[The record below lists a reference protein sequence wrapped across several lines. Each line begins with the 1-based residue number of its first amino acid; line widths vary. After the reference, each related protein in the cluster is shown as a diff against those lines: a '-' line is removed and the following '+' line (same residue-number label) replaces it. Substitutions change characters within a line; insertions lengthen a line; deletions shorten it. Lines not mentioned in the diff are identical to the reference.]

1 MTRTTVEEWIPR
13 RAFVDKKNRQF
24 KRVKHWIGYEHERV
38 ISAFDWLLESTTIP
52 STYHEDAQFIAPNDF
67 GNELYGV
74 GYGCVISQP
83 PEKVKR
89 YPCAESKE
97 YLRYYTGSTLLNKT
111 IASRPC
117 GDFDAVFSVRFPVT
131 GHAPEARLTGPIRF
145 LVKLL
150 ETWDLTQEDGTT
162 LLGLEATDNPYVREL
177 FSGHAPLRGRDTK
190 DRIACLFRIRKTL
203 SALFRNEKVENDWL
217 REPHDLL
224 DGQAPMTL
232 LLEGSMENLLL
243 VKEYVEAAAGR

>member
-1 MTRTTVEEWIPR
+1 M
-13 RAFVDKKNRQF
+13 
-24 KRVKHWIGYEHERV
+24 
-38 ISAFDWLLESTTIP
+38 L
-52 STYHEDAQFIAPNDF
+52 
-67 GNELYGV
+67 
-74 GYGCVISQP
+74 
-83 PEKVKR
+83 
-89 YPCAESKE
+89 
-97 YLRYYTGSTLLNKT
+97 
-111 IASRPC
+111 
-117 GDFDAVFSVRFPVT
+117 
-131 GHAPEARLTGPIRF
+131 PEARLTGPIRF